1 MFSWWEAKK
10 VPGSR
15 ASEQRESMFR
25 RELEE
30 RAALLHR
37 LGYSA
42 KHAKQRLRA
51 NVEWD
56 FELSRNKVTP
66 KHLGE
71 VDRIVDSVYRR
82 GGIASGPPSV

>member
-1 MFSWWEAKK
+1 MFSWWEAKR
-10 VPGSR
+10 VPGSP
-15 ASEQRESMFR
+15 EKREAMFR

-42 KHAKQRLRA
+42 KQAKHRLRA

-56 FELSRNKVTP
+56 FELSQKNKVTP